1 MFDHSIAVLA
11 NILRNIKKYLNI
23 TSIVTQLLFISY
35 YAYLIVIN
43 VNHLPFLI
51 AYSLIEAF
59 ALGMLLVDIIT
70 TLNELDRKAKKI
82 KAKTKRIINYFSWV
96 VKLLVIVYNIVLIV
110 RGEASEAGK
119 IFLIFSA
126 FFLVLQILLTIISSL
141 TSYYLDLILYGL
153 KMDYE
158 MIVDSETAKRR
169 PVGKMLNN
177 ATKDLD
183 YKDHINEYSIQYEV
197 RGAIKKEI
205 MKELPLKVN
214 NRIVKKKKVE
224 RIILHYYR
232 KANKYYL
239 SREKLNDLL
248 TKLKDEHITY
258 LTSDDHLFVL
268 LFFAS
273 NEVKNN
279 YVGLSVYALKLIIA
293 TLLFIADGND
303 HSIVD
308 LTFKAISKE
317 LLNISS
323 WNKVIKAP
331 KDDSEYQHVIEI
343 VKNTKELNKKN
354 REATI
359 MSELEDI
366 TLETVTNKIDP
377 PKPIKKIVQHIIK
390 KKRNSK

>member
-11 NILRNIKKYLNI
+11 NISRNIKKYLNI
-23 TSIVTQLLFISY
+23 TNIVTQLLFMSY

-43 VNHLPFLI
+43 VSNTQFLI
-51 AYSLIEAF
+51 AYSLIEGF
-59 ALGMLLVDIIT
+59 ALLILLVDIIT

-82 KAKTKRIINYFSWV
+82 KARTKRIINYFSWA
-96 VKLLVIVYNIVLIV
+96 VKLLVIIYNIILIV
-110 RGEASEAGK
+110 RGETSEAGK

-126 FFLVLQILLTIISSL
+126 FFLVIQILLTIISSL

-158 MIVDSETAKRR
+158 MIVDTETAKRR
-169 PVGKMLNN
+169 PVGKLLNN

-197 RGAIKKEI
+197 RGAIKKEL
-205 MKELPLKVN
+205 MKELPLKIN
-214 NRIVKKKKVE
+214 NKVVKKKKAE

-239 SREKLNDLL
+239 SHEKLKGLL
-248 TKLKDEHITY
+248 DKLKDEHITY
-258 LTSDDHLFVL
+258 LTSDDHLYVL
-268 LFFAS
+268 LFFA
-273 NEVKNN
+273 NNHLKNN
-279 YVGLSVYALKLIIA
+279 YVGLSEYALKLIIA
-293 TLLFIADGND
+293 TLIFVIDGND
-303 HSIVD
+303 RSVVD

-317 LLNISS
+317 LLNVST

-331 KDDSEYQHVIEI
+331 KDDSEYEHVLEI

-366 TLETVTNKIDP
+366 TIEQVTNKIDP
-377 PKPIKKIVQHIIK
+377 PKPIKKIVEHMIRK
-390 KKRNSK
+390 KHKK